1 METNQ
6 IILGQAYGRIMDL
19 GYATESTRLI
29 RQQILSQSSAEM
41 VGSAIRQTEI
51 AKQVIGL

>member
-6 IILGQAYGRIMDL
+6 NILGQAHGRIMDL

-29 RQQILSQSSAEM
+29 RQQILSQSAAEM